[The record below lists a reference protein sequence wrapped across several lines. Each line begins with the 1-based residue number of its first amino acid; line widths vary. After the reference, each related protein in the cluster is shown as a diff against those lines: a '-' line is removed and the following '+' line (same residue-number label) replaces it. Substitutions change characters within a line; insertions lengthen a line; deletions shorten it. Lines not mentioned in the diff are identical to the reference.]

1 MRKILMINV
10 LCLVSLTT
18 LLGQTVENRIA
29 PPVNYIRETCDE
41 HSFTSYLRQLPLLPK
56 GSKVVLYNGQEKR
69 NQAAAYAVIDMEIG
83 NRDLQQCADAIM
95 RLRAEYLWAQKDM
108 EKLSLTL
115 PTAFPQ
121 NTRNGQKETGLK

>member
-41 HSFTSYLRQLPLLPK
+41 HSFTSSSTLQRTGK
-56 GSKVVLYNGQEKR
+56 KKSSCRICR
-69 NQAAAYAVIDMEIG
+69 NRYG
-83 NRDLQQCADAIM
+83 NR
-95 RLRAEYLWAQKDM
+95 
-108 EKLSLTL
+108 
-115 PTAFPQ
+115 
-121 NTRNGQKETGLK
+121 

>member
-56 GSKVVLYNGQEKR
+56 GSKVVLYNGHK
-69 NQAAAYAVIDMEIG
+69 
-83 NRDLQQCADAIM
+83 
-95 RLRAEYLWAQKDM
+95 KDM

>member
-41 HSFTSYLRQLPLLPK
+41 LLPHIYANCLYFP
-56 GSKVVLYNGQEKR
+56 KVAK
-69 NQAAAYAVIDMEIG
+69 
-83 NRDLQQCADAIM
+83 
-95 RLRAEYLWAQKDM
+95 
-108 EKLSLTL
+108 
-115 PTAFPQ
+115 
-121 NTRNGQKETGLK
+121 